1 MYLLAPGTLKIKLL
15 TAFLVAFVCLNAG
28 GSVCAVY
35 CQAFGETGAKAG
47 HCPLKKA
54 DGHCG
59 ATEQKRSRSNSAALK
74 VGRLDCC
81 PMMVGFLAAAPFEK
95 RVPAPE
101 AAILVA
107 KAESRPQLPAIRVIR
122 VAASPAVYRGP
133 PFLDRRA
140 DRISHHL
147 LLI

>member
-1 MYLLAPGTLKIKLL
+1 
-15 TAFLVAFVCLNAG
+15 
-28 GSVCAVY
+28 
-35 CQAFGETGAKAG
+35 
-47 HCPLKKA
+47 
-54 DGHCG
+54 
-59 ATEQKRSRSNSAALK
+59 
-74 VGRLDCC
+74 
-81 PMMVGFLAAAPFEK
+81 MMVGFLAAAPFEK